1 MFRVFLILAFL
12 VAWFL
17 PLIIAAMYKLPHQGP
32 IAVLSL
38 LLGWTGAGWV
48 AALIIVIGGAIRAT
62 RPPGE
67 AQAQAAGPAHAQSP
81 AYPGWREPAPA
92 AEPTQVPERSQAP
105 EWGQTQ
111 GRAPVQDQP
120 PPAPSWPNDPR

>member
-1 MFRVFLILAFL
+1 
-12 VAWFL
+12 
-17 PLIIAAMYKLPHQGP
+17 
-32 IAVLSL
+32 
-38 LLGWTGAGWV
+38 
-48 AALIIVIGGAIRAT
+48 VIGGAIRAT

-92 AEPTQVPERSQAP
+92 AEPTQVPERAQAP
-105 EWGQTQ
+105 EWGQAQ
-111 GRAPVQDQP
+111 GRAVQDQP